1 MHGLNKKR
9 WGREGECGRGKERCG
24 RVKKVLGL
32 KREGGDARESVS
44 GEKRKGKVKMMF
56 DS

>member
-9 WGREGECGRGKERCG
+9 WGREGECGRGKERWG